1 MWCAILS
8 VCEHHINCDLAE
20 WAIKFCNSAC
30 FETVSIWGS
39 SRRVVALQILGFPV
53 QLIGV
58 AALPYFYVKY
68 VIEGDSLVDD
78 VGAAAVSPYPIDAR
92 QD

>member
-1 MWCAILS
+1 M
-8 VCEHHINCDLAE
+8 
-20 WAIKFCNSAC
+20 
-30 FETVSIWGS
+30 
-39 SRRVVALQILGFPV
+39 QILGFPV

-78 VGAAAVSPYPIDAR
+78 VGAAAVTPIHGQCQESCYSVFSCVHEAALLICLPISSSGLGNPIGV
-92 QD
+92 

>member
-1 MWCAILS
+1 MQL
-8 VCEHHINCDLAE
+8 
-20 WAIKFCNSAC
+20 
-30 FETVSIWGS
+30 
-39 SRRVVALQILGFPV
+39 LGFPV

-78 VGAAAVSPYPIDAR
+78 VGAAAVNPCPMDH
-92 QD
+92 D